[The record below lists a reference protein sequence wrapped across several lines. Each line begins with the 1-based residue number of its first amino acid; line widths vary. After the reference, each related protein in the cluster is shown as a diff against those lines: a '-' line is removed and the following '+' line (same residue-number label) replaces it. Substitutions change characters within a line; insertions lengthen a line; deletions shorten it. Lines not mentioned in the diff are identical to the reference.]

1 VGPAPLELM
10 SDLMRD
16 SFTEPAAF
24 DEVTACRL
32 ARFYTEY
39 HLERRL
45 KSAAAAEA
53 LARF

>member
-1 VGPAPLELM
+1 M
-10 SDLMRD
+10 SDLAGSLTVPSKLPGRPP
-16 SFTEPAAF
+16 TVEQAA
-24 DEVTACRL
+24 TAGRL

-53 LARF
+53 MARF